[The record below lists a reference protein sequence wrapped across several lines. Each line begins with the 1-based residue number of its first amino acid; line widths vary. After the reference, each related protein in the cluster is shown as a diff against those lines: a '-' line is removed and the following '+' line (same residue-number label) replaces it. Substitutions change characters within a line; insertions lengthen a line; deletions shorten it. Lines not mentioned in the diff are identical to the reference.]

1 VSNEFKYQGVAA
13 NGKAIQ
19 GVLVADSLGKAK
31 KKIEQ
36 LAQRHRVKINTI
48 SPRKTFLYTVTLE
61 NKKKKIKGRQSAF
74 SKEEVAQA
82 LKKIGYEN
90 AKIEPVLID
99 IKPKVSQD
107 QVMMFVNLCSFLLK
121 EKMSY
126 DKILRLLA
134 EEENNL
140 TMREALKKI
149 ESELKK
155 GKEGTEVFKKYE
167 HVFGK
172 FPAYMLGLATKSGNM
187 AEVYDATAKFME
199 RDAEYRKSVKQALIS
214 PMATVA
220 LTLAAVAYYVLKIF
234 PDTAGIFLKFNLK
247 LPPMTAFTLKMSDY
261 LQATWWIW
269 LLVIAIPI
277 SAVLM
282 WWRTPK
288 GKVQRDKLIIN
299 LPIIGHL
306 MHKSSIEI
314 FFRVFAAIYSGAE
327 NNIETLS
334 ASAEACR
341 NAYMEKG
348 VKEIAIPLML
358 KDGMSLVPALAN
370 ADVFNRSTLS
380 RLKSGSETG
389 NVLASARQIASFY
402 EKETTYKMDN
412 LIQYIQTIIGFF
424 IGIVITLLTMVSAEI
439 ALIDTSSMMN

>member
-1 VSNEFKYQGVAA
+1 
-13 NGKAIQ
+13 
-19 GVLVADSLGKAK
+19 
-31 KKIEQ
+31 
-36 LAQRHRVKINTI
+36 
-48 SPRKTFLYTVTLE
+48 
-61 NKKKKIKGRQSAF
+61 
-74 SKEEVAQA
+74 
-82 LKKIGYEN
+82 
-90 AKIEPVLID
+90 
-99 IKPKVSQD
+99 
-107 QVMMFVNLCSFLLK
+107 
-121 EKMSY
+121 
-126 DKILRLLA
+126 
-134 EEENNL
+134 
-140 TMREALKKI
+140 
-149 ESELKK
+149 
-155 GKEGTEVFKKYE
+155 
-167 HVFGK
+167 
-172 FPAYMLGLATKSGNM
+172 MLGLATKSGNM

-269 LLVIAIPI
+269 LLVIVIPI
-277 SAVLM
+277 SVVLM

>member
-1 VSNEFKYQGVAA
+1 MSNEFKYQGVAA

-19 GVLVADSLGKAK
+19 GVLIEDSLSKAK

-36 LAQRHRVKINTI
+36 MAKRHHVKINTI
-48 SPRKTFLYTVTLE
+48 TPRRTFLYTIKLS
-61 NKKKKIKGRQSAF
+61 NKKKIKGRQTAF
-74 SKEEVAQA
+74 TKEEVAQA
-82 LKKIGYEN
+82 LKKIGYED
-90 AKIEPVLID
+90 AYIEPVLLD

-107 QVMMFVNLCSFLLK
+107 QVLMFVNLSSFLLK

-134 EEENNL
+134 EEENNITL
-140 TMREALKKI
+140 REALKKI

-187 AEVYDATAKFME
+187 SEVYDATAKFME
-199 RDAEYRKSVKQALIS
+199 RDAEYRKSIKQALIA
-214 PMATVA
+214 PLATVF
-220 LTLAAVAYYVLKIF
+220 LTLVAVGYYVLKIF
-234 PDTAGIFLKFNLK
+234 PDTAAIFLKFDLP
-247 LPPMTAFTLKMSDY
+247 LPPMTKFTLEMSDY

-269 LLVIAIPI
+269 FLITAIPL
-277 SAVLM
+277 SGLLY
-282 WWRTPK
+282 WWSTPK
-288 GKVQRDKLIIN
+288 GKVQRDKFIIG
-299 LPIIGHL
+299 LPVIGHL
-306 MHKSSIEI
+306 LHKSSIEI
-314 FFRVFAAIYSGAE
+314 FFRVFGAIYSGAE

-341 NAYMEKG
+341 NAYIEKG
-348 VKEIAIPLML
+348 VKEVAIPLML
-358 KDGMSLVPALAN
+358 KEGMSLVPALAN
-370 ADVFNRSTLS
+370 ANVFNRSTLS

-389 NVLASARQIASFY
+389 NVLASARQISSYY

-424 IGIVITLLTMVSAEI
+424 IGIVITLLTLVSAEI
-439 ALIDTSSMMN
+439 AMIDTSSMMN

>member
-1 VSNEFKYQGVAA
+1 MSNEFKYQGVAA

-19 GVLVADSLGKAK
+19 GVLIEDSLSKAK
-31 KKIEQ
+31 KKIDQ
-36 LAQRHRVKINTI
+36 MAKRHHVKINTI
-48 SPRKTFLYTVTLE
+48 TPRRTFLYTIKLS
-61 NKKKKIKGRQSAF
+61 NGKKIKGRQTAF
-74 SKEEVAQA
+74 TKEEVAQA
-82 LKKIGYEN
+82 LKKIGYED
-90 AKIEPVLID
+90 AYIEPVLLD

-107 QVMMFVNLCSFLLK
+107 QVLMFVNLSSFLLK

-134 EEENNL
+134 EEENNITL
-140 TMREALKKI
+140 REALKKI

-187 AEVYDATAKFME
+187 SEVYDATAKFME
-199 RDAEYRKSVKQALIS
+199 RDAEYRKSIKQALIA
-214 PMATVA
+214 PLATVF
-220 LTLAAVAYYVLKIF
+220 LTLVAVGYYVLKIF
-234 PDTAGIFLKFNLK
+234 PDTAEIFLKFDLP
-247 LPPMTAFTLKMSDY
+247 LPPMTKFTLEMSDY

-269 LLVIAIPI
+269 FLITAIPL
-277 SAVLM
+277 SGLLY
-282 WWRTPK
+282 WWSTAK
-288 GKVQRDKLIIN
+288 GKVQRDKFIIN
-299 LPIIGHL
+299 LPVIGHL
-306 MHKSSIEI
+306 LHKSAIEI
-314 FFRVFAAIYSGAE
+314 FFRVFGAIYSGAE

-341 NAYMEKG
+341 NAYIEKG
-348 VKEIAIPLML
+348 VKEVAIPLML
-358 KDGMSLVPALAN
+358 KEGMSLVPALAN
-370 ADVFNRSTLS
+370 ANVFNRSTLS

-389 NVLASARQIASFY
+389 NVLASARQISSYY

-424 IGIVITLLTMVSAEI
+424 IGIVITLLTLVSAEI
-439 ALIDTSSMMN
+439 AMIDTSSMMG